1 VKTQRSVVRMAIC
14 GLILTAITACSP
26 SSVAGGG
33 TNRDATARQ
42 PTRLS
47 LAFNSDA
54 EITVRDPRGRV
65 LRFGN
70 DVPQWRNDFG
80 ATADFALVG
89 GRPQVHI
96 TDPSSG
102 AWKIG
107 VGVKS
112 DMKVLSLQG
121 FTNKG
126 CLVDDNMGPV
136 QGGFTYW
143 WRMRIK
149 LGAVPDTCR
158 ATLSRARPVKL
169 AQ

>member
-1 VKTQRSVVRMAIC
+1 MTTRRGAAKMAIC
-14 GLILTAITACSP
+14 GLLLAAIAACSP
-26 SSVAGGG
+26 SSLASGGA
-33 TNRDATARQ
+33 NRDVTARQ
-42 PTRLS
+42 PTRLT

-54 EITVRDPRGRV
+54 EITVRDPHGRV
-65 LRFGN
+65 LHFGK
-70 DVPQWRNDFG
+70 DVPEWRNDFG
-80 ATADFALVG
+80 ASANFPLGDV
-89 GRPQVHI
+89 RPQVVI
-96 TDPSSG
+96 TDPPIG
-102 AWKIG
+102 TWKIG

-112 DMKVLSLQG
+112 DMRVLSLQG

-136 QGGFTYW
+136 QGGVTYW